1 MEIFTAEHEGIIY
14 VIQDMGEYFK
24 VSFPDESSLKLY
36 PHLDD
41 TQEIAF
47 MFEGDVFP
55 ELAEGLTEQ
64 IIRKTQ

>member
-1 MEIFTAEHEGIIY
+1 MEIFTAEHDKVIY
-14 VIQDMGEYFK
+14 VIQDMGEYFN
-24 VSFPDESSLKLY
+24 VSFPDEKSLKLY

-47 MFEGDVFP
+47 RFEGDVFP
-55 ELAEGLTEQ
+55 EIAEGLTEQ